1 MSKRKR
7 TIEEVEAMQE
17 KAARF
22 QDNIGNVAAAKR
34 IESLRPTEYAAWRK
48 IEIVWDPVRKRRR
61 TGTKAKANALPP
73 GYARR
78 TEIVEWTDTSEKG
91 GRRIHREVKT
101 EILKKE

>member
-22 QDNIGNVAAAKR
+22 QDNIGNYQASKR
-34 IESLRPTEYAAWRK
+34 IESLTPTEYAAWRN
-48 IEIVWDPVRKRRR
+48 IEVVWDPVRKRRR
-61 TGTKAKANALPP
+61 AGKTQTRVLPP

-78 TEIVEWTDTSEKG
+78 TEIIEWTSTSEKG
-91 GRRIHREVKT
+91 GRRKHREVKT
-101 EILKKE
+101 EIWKKE